1 MHYKFSCPKD
11 PLLLKSVS
19 EKKPCEAKTNCLKM
33 KTDSY
38 LSFSYEQFSE
48 MMEPQIQKK
57 MKRHQDG
64 NPTGVNTVETTFAVF
79 AAKYVLISNEC

>member
-57 MKRHQDG
+57 MKDTRMAT
-64 NPTGVNTVETTFAVF
+64 PLA
-79 AAKYVLISNEC
+79 LILWKPHLLYLLPSMY

>member
-1 MHYKFSCPKD
+1 
-11 PLLLKSVS
+11 
-19 EKKPCEAKTNCLKM
+19 M

-79 AAKYVLISNEC
+79 AAKYVLISNECWICISKEKKKIQTTSMG